1 MSSRWRYV
9 LTLLV
14 TNVFRSSQSF
24 TYKNTHTPSQGDHS
38 HVSLLCICFGFGDTK
53 FECLGQMF
61 SLDENREKIQ
71 TQMINGGGLS
81 GSISPQPCGLTL
93 LWEYNWVGRVR
104 VSPSPPEVLEHS
116 RGIRDWSAHL
126 DHLLPRA
133 SQTLSCCKVQK
144 AFSLSVWIRPRKMFG
159 GCIGSGLEEPPWGIN
174 TSEARAP
181 QFMEKLQ
188 TLRVVTAWLCT
199 VDNNKQDGEPDGEYL
214 RRADNFPLS
223 GNLNLQFR
231 VKHHQEPS
239 HPHCMH

>member
-1 MSSRWRYV
+1 MSSLCWLQMYSDLHKAV
-9 LTLLV
+9 LKRTHTHTHLAREIIPMYLCCAFV
-14 TNVFRSSQSF
+14 LDSVSQSLSVLA
-24 TYKNTHTPSQGDHS
+24 K
-38 HVSLLCICFGFGDTK
+38 CFLWMKT
-53 FECLGQMF
+53 E
-61 SLDENREKIQ
+61 EKIQ

-104 VSPSPPEVLEHS
+104 VSPSPP
-116 RGIRDWSAHL
+116 RCWSTAGGWDSSPHL

-133 SQTLSCCKVQK
+133 SQTLSCCEVQK
-144 AFSLSVWIRPRKMFG
+144 AFSLSVWIRLRKMFG
-159 GCIGSGLEEPPWGIN
+159 GCIGSGLEGPPRGIN

-199 VDNNKQDGEPDGEYL
+199 VDNNKQDGGPDGEYL
-214 RRADNFPLS
+214 RRADNFPLL